1 MPAGHTRNASAR
13 SGCDAPT
20 TPDPMRFRYAEW
32 DAERHGQ
39 SRTTFDTLLDLFQQL
54 LLHTGGD
61 ADEALRWLTAI
72 DNEYGITDD
81 EMGLGDFIEE
91 LKDRG
96 LIDRDDETGAIQIT
110 AKAERGLRERSLEE
124 IFTSLRKAGRG
135 DHKTPFAGAG
145 SERQPETRPFAFG
158 DDVHDLDV
166 TGTLQNAFK
175 RGGIG
180 DFSLHQDD
188 FQVFETDHHTSV
200 ATVLMIDLS
209 HSMVL
214 YGEDRITPARK
225 TALALAELITTR
237 YPKDTL
243 DIVAFGNE
251 AWEVEMKDLPYLQV
265 GPYHTNT
272 RAGLERARDILRR
285 RKNRNKQIFMI
296 TDGKPSCHF
305 VNGRMYRNAY
315 GLDRQIINKVL
326 DEAAICRREG
336 ITITTFMIARDPYLQ
351 DFVRQLTEVNKG
363 RAYYAGLDD
372 LGGFLFEDYV
382 RNRRKR
388 VR

>member
-1 MPAGHTRNASAR
+1 
-13 SGCDAPT
+13 
-20 TPDPMRFRYAEW
+20 MRFRYADW
-32 DAERHGQ
+32 DETRHGTAR
-39 SRTTFDTLLDLFQQL
+39 STFDTLFDLFQQL

-61 ADEALRWLTAI
+61 VDEALRWLTAI
-72 DNEYGITDD
+72 DKEYGVTDD

-91 LKDRG
+91 LKNRG
-96 LIDRDDETGAIQIT
+96 YIDRDEETGVVSIT
-110 AKAERGLRERSLEE
+110 AKTERGLRERSLEE
-124 IFTSLRKAGRG
+124 IFKDLRKAGRG
-135 DHKTPFAGAG
+135 DHKTPFSGAG
-145 SERQPETRPFAFG
+145 SERQPETRPYAFG

-166 TGTLQNAFK
+166 TGTLSNAFR

-180 DFSLHQDD
+180 EFSLEQDD

-305 VNGRMYRNAY
+305 ENGRMYRNAY
-315 GLDRQIINKVL
+315 GLDRKIINRVL
-326 DEAAICRREG
+326 DEAAICQREG

-351 DFVRQLTEVNKG
+351 DFVRQLTEVNHG
-363 RAYYAGLDD
+363 RAYYAGLDE